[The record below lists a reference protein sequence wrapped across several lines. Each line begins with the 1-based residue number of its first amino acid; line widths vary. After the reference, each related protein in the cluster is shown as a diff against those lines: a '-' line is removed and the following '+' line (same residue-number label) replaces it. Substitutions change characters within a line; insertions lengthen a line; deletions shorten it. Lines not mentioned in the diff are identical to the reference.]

1 MRRGEVRERLRE
13 LVGTV
18 TPGDAL
24 PSERD
29 LSVRLGTSRPTVR
42 VALDELTR
50 EGLLVRRHGRGTF
63 RALRKISQ
71 EVPSTAELPPAEGE
85 WLSELLEYDVTPA
98 AGELGRL
105 LQVSPGHEVIRA
117 LRLRVVDGAPM
128 ALEEIHVPRAVA
140 PRLAAAD
147 FTGGSLYRRL
157 RDHHGVVPAEAV
169 QTTEPTLT
177 TPAQSRLLA
186 VPAHS
191 PALLFERVTRDG
203 EGRVI
208 EHARSVYRGDRYRI
222 TQHLRFG
229 PGSG

>member
-42 VALDELTR
+42 IAIEELTG

-63 RALRKISQ
+63 RALGKISQ
-71 EVPSTAELPPAEGE
+71 EVPSSADLPPAEGV
-85 WLSELLEYDVTPA
+85 WQSELLAYGVTEGDVCV
-98 AGELGRL
+98 
-105 LQVSPGHEVIRA
+105 Q
-117 LRLRVVDGAPM
+117 RLRRVDGIPM
-128 ALEEIHVPRAVA
+128 ALEEIRVPVSVA
-140 PRLAAAD
+140 PALSEKD
-147 FTGGSLYRRL
+147 FLEGTLYQRL
-157 RDHHGVVPAEAV
+157 REHHGVIPAEAV
-169 QTTEPTLT
+169 QTTEPTLLS
-177 TPAQSRLLA
+177 ADQSQLLG
-186 VPAHS
+186 VEPHS
-191 PALLFERVTRDG
+191 PALLFERTTRDTQ
-203 EGRVI
+203 GRVI

-229 PGSG
+229 PQSG